1 MPGVVGGSVGDW
13 VGDWEQIEKDLV
25 DFKRLVA
32 TGTVG
37 VKYPWKK
44 GEELGRGSFG
54 TVYAAVDSNG
64 MCFAVKEI
72 RVDKGDQ
79 RVQQCIA
86 QLKKEVEMLR
96 KLKHEN
102 IVQYLGA
109 DMAPGELYI
118 FEELV
123 RPGSLATICRSS
135 ELTDSQISAYTK
147 EILKGLKYLHDL
159 SIVHRDI
166 KCANILV
173 TDEIC
178 KLADFGV
185 AKQLNCL
192 DHGKSC
198 KGSAHWM
205 APEVIDPKKISGLP
219 ADIWSLGCTILEM
232 ATGSPPFGD
241 MEWHRVMW
249 IVGHGATPPIPDT
262 LSESAK
268 DFVKCCLD
276 INPAQRPTAMELL
289 NHPFIRQDAASS
301 FDEFYSALSSRRPC
315 CPTCGDTDC
324 VPRL

>member
-1 MPGVVGGSVGDW
+1 MDW
-13 VGDWEQIEKDLV
+13 VEQVEMDLV

-44 GEELGRGSFG
+44 SEELGRGSFG
-54 TVYAAVDSNG
+54 TVYAAVDSNR

-79 RVQQCIA
+79 RVRQCIV

-109 DMAPGELYI
+109 DTEPFNKLWNLYSLAPGELYI

-135 ELTDSQISAYTK
+135 GFTDSQISAYTK
-147 EILKGLKYLHDL
+147 EILKGLKYLHDR

-166 KCANILV
+166 KCADILV
-173 TDEIC
+173 DTDEIC

-192 DHGKSC
+192 DQRKSC

-205 APEVIDPKKISGLP
+205 APEVIDPKNISGLP
-219 ADIWSLGCTILEM
+219 ADIWSLGCTIL
-232 ATGSPPFGD
+232 
-241 MEWHRVMW
+241 
-249 IVGHGATPPIPDT
+249 
-262 LSESAK
+262 
-268 DFVKCCLD
+268 
-276 INPAQRPTAMELL
+276 
-289 NHPFIRQDAASS
+289 
-301 FDEFYSALSSRRPC
+301 
-315 CPTCGDTDC
+315 
-324 VPRL
+324 